1 MDFINQ
7 LRYKAKLTGATI
19 VLPETE
25 DIRTLKAA
33 ALLVEEGISNIIL
46 IGEQETIEFRAEQE
60 GLALPDGINY
70 LQFTEDPYQE
80 KLADYLYNRRKHKGI
95 TTEQA
100 YELLKQPL
108 FYAAALVGTGR
119 ADGCVAGA
127 MNTTGDVLR
136 AAIQVIGLKPDSNI
150 VSSVFLMHTMDE
162 KVLTYADCAV
172 VPYPDVDQ
180 LATIAADSAD
190 THQRLIGEVPRVA
203 MLSFSTKG
211 SARHERSQLVIDA
224 LEIVQ
229 KRRPELKVDGELQFD
244 AAYVPQVG
252 ERKAPGSEVA
262 GQANVFIFPNIDAGN
277 IAYKITERLA
287 GASATGPII
296 QGLNKPMNDL
306 SRGCTWEDIVN
317 TVSVTALSSPKAEEV

>member
-7 LRYKAKLTGATI
+7 LRYKAKLADATI
-19 VLPETE
+19 VLPESD

-33 ALLVEEGISNIIL
+33 ALLEEENIANIIL
-46 IGEQETIEFRAEQE
+46 IGKKEQILARADNE
-60 GLALPDGINY
+60 GLNLPSDIEY
-70 LQFTEDPYQE
+70 ADFETDSDRE
-80 KLADYLYNRRKHKGI
+80 KLADLLYQRRKHKGL
-95 TTEQA
+95 TSEQA
-100 YELLKQPL
+100 YELCKNPL
-108 FYAAALVGTGR
+108 FYAAGLAGIGR

-127 MNTTGDVLR
+127 KNTTGDVLR
-136 AAIQVIGLKPDSNI
+136 AAIQVIGLKPGSDI

-162 KVLTYADCAV
+162 KILTYADCAV
-172 VPYPDVDQ
+172 VPYPDENQ

-190 THQRLIGEVPRVA
+190 THHRLTSEDPKVA

-211 SARHERSQLVIDA
+211 SARHERSQLVVNA
-224 LEIVQ
+224 LEHVKQ
-229 KRRPELKVDGELQFD
+229 KRPDLKIDGELQFD
-244 AAYVPQVG
+244 TAYVPSVA
-252 ERKAPGSEVA
+252 ERKAPGSDVA
-262 GQANVFIFPNIDAGN
+262 GQANVYIFPNIDAGN

-317 TVSVTALSSPKAEEV
+317 TVSVTALSSEKAEKV

>member
-7 LRYKAKLTGATI
+7 LRYKAKLAGATI
-19 VLPETE
+19 VLPETG
-25 DIRTLKAA
+25 DIRVLKAA

-46 IGEQETIEFRAEQE
+46 IGDKESVEDKAEQE
-60 GLALPDGINY
+60 GLFLPDGIEY
-70 LQFTEDPYQE
+70 LQFEEDPFRE
-80 KLADYLYNRRKHKGI
+80 KLVDYLYQRRKHKGL

-108 FYAAALVGTGR
+108 VYASALVSTGR

-162 KVLTYADCAV
+162 KILTYADCAV
-172 VPYPDVDQ
+172 VPYPDEDQ

-190 THQRLIGEVPRVA
+190 THQRLTGEEPKVA

-211 SARHERSQLVIDA
+211 SARHERSQLVVNA
-224 LEIVQ
+224 LEKVRE
-229 KRRPELKVDGELQFD
+229 KRKKLKVDGELQFD
-244 AAYVPQVG
+244 AAYVPQVA

-262 GQANVFIFPNIDAGN
+262 GKANVYIFPNIDAGN

-287 GASATGPII
+287 GAAATGPII
-296 QGLNKPMNDL
+296 QGLNRPMNDL

-317 TVSVTALSSPKAEEV
+317 TVSVTALSSEKAEKV

>member
-7 LRYKAKLTGATI
+7 LRYKAKLADATI
-19 VLPETE
+19 VLPESE

-33 ALLVEEGISNIIL
+33 ALLEEENIANIIL
-46 IGEQETIEFRAEQE
+46 IGKKEQILARADNE
-60 GLALPDGINY
+60 GLNLPSDIEY
-70 LQFTEDPYQE
+70 ADFETDSDRE
-80 KLADYLYNRRKHKGI
+80 KLADLLYQRRKHKGL
-95 TTEQA
+95 TSEQA
-100 YELLKQPL
+100 YELCKNPL
-108 FYAAALVGTGR
+108 FYAAGLAGIGR

-127 MNTTGDVLR
+127 KNTTGDVLR
-136 AAIQVIGLKPDSNI
+136 AAIQVIGLKPGSDI

-162 KVLTYADCAV
+162 KILTYADCAV
-172 VPYPDVDQ
+172 VPYPDENQ

-190 THQRLIGEVPRVA
+190 THHRLTSEDPKVA

-211 SARHERSQLVIDA
+211 SARHERSQLVVNA
-224 LEIVQ
+224 LEHVKQ
-229 KRRPELKVDGELQFD
+229 KRPDLKIDGELQFD
-244 AAYVPQVG
+244 TAYVPSVA
-252 ERKAPGSEVA
+252 ERKAPGSDVA
-262 GQANVFIFPNIDAGN
+262 GQANVYIFPNIDAGN

-317 TVSVTALSSPKAEEV
+317 TVSVTALSSEKAEKV